1 MTDDIAFEVPEIP
14 SGFQG
19 AVRKFHRC
27 ETTKNRIQN
36 RKNAVLGFIEAFK
49 LAANSRGPG
58 RKANIT
64 KSMLSSQP
72 IGCHTLPQGDLR

>member
-1 MTDDIAFEVPEIP
+1 MLF
-14 SGFQG
+14 F
-19 AVRKFHRC
+19 
-27 ETTKNRIQN
+27 
-36 RKNAVLGFIEAFK
+36 GFIDAFK